1 VQTCLKKKSNR
12 KSAIVAI
19 QGRKNSFRKKNAKLS
34 HVGKEPKLH
43 GGSMLRCLFGWDSK
57 LLFWEALWVGE
68 DSMEASFFGG
78 RAISHA
84 VLVMDSMGV
93 LTRLC
98 EFKFC
103 APFPNF
109 FRFGN
114 FAQVSFRKYKRHNL
128 KQPWPLT
135 VEQL

>member
-1 VQTCLKKKSNR
+1 MVTVCLYICMYVCMCFCIYPPNLILLLKRETNKHSSANLSQKKSNR

-68 DSMEASFFGG
+68 DSMEASFFGVG
-78 RAISHA
+78 
-84 VLVMDSMGV
+84 
-93 LTRLC
+93 
-98 EFKFC
+98 
-103 APFPNF
+103 
-109 FRFGN
+109 
-114 FAQVSFRKYKRHNL
+114 
-128 KQPWPLT
+128 
-135 VEQL
+135 EQLATLFRSWTVWEY